1 MNQEEDFSNRMES
14 KTERSERTWLEYR
27 QLVLKELERLNLSIT
42 DLGNRLDR
50 NYHEYQAEL
59 SKIKIDIAMLQV
71 KSGLWGAVAGILVT
85 LSAVFLRYI
94 GAH

>member
-1 MNQEEDFSNRMES
+1 MNQEDFSNHIET

-27 QLVLKELERLNLSIT
+27 QLVLNELQRLNNNIT

-50 NYHEYQAEL
+50 NYHEYQTEF

-85 LSAVFLRYI
+85 LSAVFLRYL